1 MKFLFFD
8 VIYILLYRYGQRVLA
23 INNRIQFWPM
33 RRRHQQPLDIF
44 DNDLD
49 FDWNDRIEHR
59 LRLRRVNVINERNI
73 INPEI
78 PPPPYQF

>member
-8 VIYILLYRYGQRVLA
+8 VIYILLNRYGQRVIA
-23 INNRIQFWPM
+23 INNQIQLWLM
-33 RRRHQQPLDIF
+33 MRRHQQAVDIF
-44 DNDLD
+44 DDNLD
-49 FDWNDRIEHR
+49 FDWNDRIEQR

-78 PPPPYQF
+78 PPPPYEY

>member
-1 MKFLFFD
+1 
-8 VIYILLYRYGQRVLA
+8 
-23 INNRIQFWPM
+23 M
-33 RRRHQQPLDIF
+33 RRRRQQPLDIF

>member
-33 RRRHQQPLDIF
+33 RRRQQQPLDIF

-49 FDWNDRIEHR
+49 FDWNDRIENS
-59 LRLRRVNVINERNI
+59 LRLNVINERNI

>member
-23 INNRIQFWPM
+23 INNQIQFWPM
-33 RRRHQQPLDIF
+33 RRRRQQPLDIF

-49 FDWNDRIEHR
+49 IDWNDRIENR
-59 LRLRRVNVINERNI
+59 LRLNVINERNI

>member
-8 VIYILLYRYGQRVLA
+8 VLYILLYRYGQRVLA

-33 RRRHQQPLDIF
+33 RRRQQQPLDIF

-49 FDWNDRIEHR
+49 FDWNDRIENR
-59 LRLRRVNVINERNI
+59 LRLRHVNVINERNI

-78 PPPPYQF
+78 PPPPYEY